1 MIFLSEIDHEAAFE
15 AATAT
20 ENDSGTDPLAQQE
33 LMDSA
38 EPQTT
43 PPSAGAESLTVG
55 EESLAMGAES
65 LAMGAGPLTV
75 EAEPSKPKTSK
86 IVSR

>member
-55 EESLAMGAES
+55 EESLAMGA
-65 LAMGAGPLTV
+65 GPLTV

>member
-1 MIFLSEIDHEAAFE
+1 MSEIDHEAAFE

-55 EESLAMGAES
+55 EESLAMGA
-65 LAMGAGPLTV
+65 GPLTV

>member
-43 PPSAGAESLTVG
+43 PPSVGAESLTVG
-55 EESLAMGAES
+55 EES